1 MLSQKNLYLLSFA
14 WKTMQRNS
22 GRVVFISCCVSF
34 AAIASIWIFAFLK
47 GFAVEVE
54 KSVVNTNTGHFQ
66 LREVHY
72 AQTTDSSFARPF
84 TPELEEK
91 LKKTTLAYSP
101 ELIFDGNILAPEGGA
116 ALEVLGVSANHH
128 KHLMPLPQKMKQGSY
143 LAGDELNSVVIGQEL
158 AKTFQ
163 FNVGDQLILNY
174 QDYYGELSSEILV
187 IKGIFDYNSRGFQ
200 KKHIYISQRTW
211 QNLYFRKD
219 SSDLLFNRITVLASH
234 LDIRPQLEEEFKG
247 SELVLKSWKELN
259 PELGVINDFQ
269 MAFIK
274 LIFVMMGVAVTM
286 TILNPVQ
293 MAWQER
299 LQELKLLNIMGIST
313 KDLWKFGF
321 FEFVLMVILS
331 GLASSLVLFVV
342 LGIQSRTGLDFSA
355 INKGVYIERGGIIMP
370 RLIFPTFESSHLVGI
385 FAAISVVYAVSY
397 ATAIRSVM
405 KRLTFA

>member
-1 MLSQKNLYLLSFA
+1 
-14 WKTMQRNS
+14 MQRNS